1 MSHLNACTAPFS
13 SCGAWRI
20 DKEGED
26 EEFVLFSGW
35 NEVKDRH
42 AFGESVTSE
51 EFGKLK
57 ALAKDADVRHVHVE
71 KWE

>member
-1 MSHLNACTAPFS
+1 MSHLNAYTSPFS
-13 SCGAWRI
+13 ACGAWRI

-35 NEVKDRH
+35 NEVQDH
-42 AFGESVTSE
+42 IAFAESEASR

-57 ALAKDADVRHVHVE
+57 PLMKDADVKHVHVE